1 MQTFSSKVKNEL
13 AHVEF
18 NTRENLAELVSLLKF
33 NGQLR
38 LVDGQYGI
46 DFQTEN
52 ITTSRR
58 AYQLLQLETEA
69 RLDVVVRKQM
79 RLKKNNIYVIRMESG
94 GLSMV
99 DEFEILNIDAMC
111 DKFVHT
117 KYQIRAFLRGAFL
130 STGSLNDPNKS
141 KNYHLEI
148 TSHEEA
154 VIDKIIVFSKKY
166 HFAGKK
172 VHRKHQY
179 VFYLKEAE
187 KIGDF
192 LAFVGAVQTLFEFE
206 DIRIQRDMKNS
217 INRINNCEI
226 ANAQKSLNTI
236 SKQLREIEIIEN
248 EIGLAVLGEKT
259 EQIARLRREYDDASM
274 TEFVEILGSYGMKL
288 SKSGLNHQLRK
299 ISNLAQN
306 IENLQQSVQGEQ
318 NE

>member
-1 MQTFSSKVKNEL
+1 MQTFSIMVKNEL
-13 AHVEF
+13 AHIELDK
-18 NTRENLAELVSLLKF
+18 RENEAELIALLKF

-38 LVDGQYGI
+38 LVNGKYGL

-58 AYQLLQLETEA
+58 AYQLLQLETDA

-79 RLKKNNIYVIRMESG
+79 RLKKNNVYIIRMETG
-94 GLSMV
+94 GLSLV
-99 DEFEILNIDAMC
+99 DQYDILDVNTMC

-130 STGSLNDPNKS
+130 STGSLNDPHKS
-141 KNYHLEI
+141 RNYHLEI
-148 TSHEEA
+148 TSLEEA
-154 VIDKIIVFSKKY
+154 VIDKIVFFSKKY
-166 HFAGKK
+166 NFAGKK
-172 VHRKHQY
+172 VKRKHQY

-192 LAFVGAVQTLFEFE
+192 LAFIGAIQTLFDFE
-206 DIRIQRDMKNS
+206 DIRIRRDMNNS
-217 INRINNCEI
+217 INRITNCEI
-226 ANAQKSLNTI
+226 ANTQKSLNTI
-236 SKQLREIEIIEN
+236 TKQLREIAIIEN

-274 TEFVEILGSYGMKL
+274 VEFVEILNTYGIKL

-306 IENLQQSVQGEQ
+306 IEKM
-318 NE
+318 NENI

>member
-1 MQTFSSKVKNEL
+1 MQTFSIMVKNEL
-13 AHVEF
+13 AHIALDP
-18 NTRENLAELVSLLKF
+18 RENEAELIALLKF

-38 LVDGQYGI
+38 LVDGKYGL

-79 RLKKNNIYVIRMESG
+79 RLKKNNVYIIRMESG
-94 GLSMV
+94 GFSLV
-99 DEFEILNIDAMC
+99 DQYSLLDLDMMC
-111 DKFVHT
+111 EQFVHT

-130 STGSLNDPNKS
+130 STGSLNDPHKS
-141 KNYHLEI
+141 RNYHLEI
-148 TSHEEA
+148 TSLEEA
-154 VIDKIIVFSKKY
+154 VIDKIVFFSKKY
-166 HFAGKK
+166 HFEGKK
-172 VHRKHQY
+172 VKRKHQY

-192 LAFVGAVQTLFEFE
+192 LAFIGAVQMLFEFE
-206 DIRIQRDMKNS
+206 DIRIRRDMNNS
-217 INRINNCEI
+217 INRITNCEI
-226 ANAQKSLNTI
+226 ANTQKSLNTI
-236 SKQLREIEIIEN
+236 TKQLREIEIIEN

-259 EQIARLRREYDDASM
+259 EQIARLRREHDDASM
-274 TEFVEILGSYGMKL
+274 AEFVEILSDYGVKL

-306 IENLQQSVQGEQ
+306 IEQMKEKM
-318 NE
+318 